1 MQVCIILLSSHFSFQ
16 LNSSK
21 ESAYLNKLHT
31 LGTNSKKK
39 NKDSL
44 PNRTNLLKKSLSLRR
59 KKSFVTFHLRMP
71 TYRFPINGIRH
82 HDFKGR
88 LDELYEL
95 APGKRMSISVEHDN
109 VGEVD
114 AAIVSQRG
122 LTLL

>member
-1 MQVCIILLSSHFSFQ
+1 
-16 LNSSK
+16 
-21 ESAYLNKLHT
+21 
-31 LGTNSKKK
+31 
-39 NKDSL
+39 
-44 PNRTNLLKKSLSLRR
+44 
-59 KKSFVTFHLRMP
+59 MP